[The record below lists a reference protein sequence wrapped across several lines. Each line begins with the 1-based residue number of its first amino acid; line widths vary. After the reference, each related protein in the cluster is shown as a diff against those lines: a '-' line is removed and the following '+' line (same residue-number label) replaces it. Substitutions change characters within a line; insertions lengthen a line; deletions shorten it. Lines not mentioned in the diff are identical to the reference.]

1 MILTSFF
8 LRQLQ
13 QLKAD
18 EKISSALRENLDPYM
33 MEAGLQPELL
43 CGGRDVLIQGLLWY
57 FVIDKRKRELDDIA
71 EGNCNTVH
79 MKNDITIILTT
90 VTVTFNNQLL
100 L

>member
-1 MILTSFF
+1 MFSTSF
-8 LRQLQ
+8 LIQQLQ

-18 EKISSALRENLDPYM
+18 KTVSSEIRENLDPYM

-71 EGNCNTVH
+71 EGNSNKKN
-79 MKNDITIILTT
+79 MKDDITMKVTT
-90 VTVTFNNQLL
+90 SS
-100 L
+100 